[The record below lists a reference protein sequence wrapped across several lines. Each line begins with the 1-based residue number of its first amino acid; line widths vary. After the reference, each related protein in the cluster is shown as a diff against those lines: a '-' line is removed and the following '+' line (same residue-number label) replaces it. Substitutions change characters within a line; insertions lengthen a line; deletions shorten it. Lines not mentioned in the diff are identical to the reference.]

1 MNLAHSPYHVGLALL
16 LVTLSVL
23 SVTLVT
29 SMRPVSAA
37 PTGTYF
43 DHIVIIA
50 MENTA
55 YASVFGSGTV
65 SSCPTSSAPF
75 LCGMLPLGS
84 TLPNYNS
91 YGATAADTN
100 DFNGCSAACYVG
112 FMLGYTYGISD
123 GYSFSSVSGHPQ
135 LVTSLASA
143 GLTWQAYCESG
154 CPRGDDHFPFSG
166 ANTFT
171 SSSVS
176 TSSFVTAANSATP
189 PNFLW
194 YTPTDSNNMHDVS
207 VSTGDNYLKSF
218 LVGSGSMASPA
229 PGSLL
234 ASNVFTNAN
243 YRTLLYLWW
252 DECGGSNGSC
262 DANNASPNLLYGTPV
277 KKGYVS
283 PNLTGIDEYAAVRT
297 IESNWGLSPLAQG
310 DTAAS
315 AGNYV
320 FNDIFGTV
328 TPPALSASFAYLPTT
343 PIASTVVSFTATAS
357 GGTLPYTYSWSFGD
371 GATGTGLTTSHTYS
385 SSGSYTVTMTV
396 TDSAGGSAKS
406 TQTIQVSPVSA
417 LVASFT
423 YSPSQPLSGQSVTF
437 TGSGSGGVSP
447 YTFSWSFGDGG
458 TSTSQSPSHTYTSSG
473 SFTVS
478 LTAADSL
485 GTVATISHPLT
496 VSAPGALTTSF
507 TFSPSAPVS
516 GQTVTFTA
524 AASGGTSP
532 YSYSWNLGGTTKTG
546 NTATQSFTNET
557 YTILLT
563 VTDSASRTA
572 TSSQSLIVLP
582 APTGGGSVPVLVGW
596 GGVRMDESVANSGGV
611 PSAVFPGESA
621 SDMEL
626 LLIKLKAA
634 GYNTVRVDFDPYCSD
649 TVDYN
654 YMSVYSQTNAQ
665 RAVEIAQHYGFWIII
680 DYHGYSD
687 IFRNTSCWLNYWK
700 PIVQNIGPLY
710 SQIIWEPE
718 NEPEYNS
725 CNLSPVNC
733 LNVTAPCSSDS
744 SCVTYLGVAYQQW
757 INQARVLGDNH
768 WIVAQNLCSYACGFS
783 DMSQGYPTVTDPLG
797 TLSQGGRI
805 FISLHSYLDY
815 NQSSSSWT
823 NATAE
828 ALANQ
833 YYQAVVAGVS
843 NTGWPALNTE
853 GGTDTLSCDPNMCGP
868 DVVLN
873 GSAGYTLATF
883 HFIQSLVNLYDG
895 NSPRRINWVWWP
907 AGSWTNTPGAGTY
920 GAMNCA
926 GNPVGWGCL
935 LQFVSLSQSDF
946 SISASSPSRVDTGQS
961 ASSTITF
968 TGRNGFNGIVTLTDM
983 VPLGLRCGAIT
994 PSQVTGSGTATVSC
1008 SSPRAGTYALNVTGT
1023 SGPLIHSAFAVFRF
1037 KDFIL
1042 TSSPPPPVDV
1052 GTSANSTINILGLN
1066 GFSGTVLFADT
1077 VPNGLTCGAIS
1088 PNNITANGNATL
1100 SCNSKAQSVYSVT
1113 IQATSGS
1120 LSHST
1125 SVSFAFGTPPN
1136 FAISSTQPLRVEAGS
1151 NTSSTITVN
1160 LIHGFNGTVV
1170 LTEAAPSNLDCGPI
1184 SPASVTGNSTASIS
1198 CRPTAASTYPV
1209 TITGTSG
1216 NLVHTSTFFITAV
1229 DFYLSTNPTSISLNI
1244 NATGAVTI
1252 TVGSLNGFGGNVTLD
1267 SSSPTGLMTTLSD
1280 NSVIGSGSLSLEVK
1294 SDTVGTYIVVIS
1306 GSSGSLIRTATLTV
1320 HVGKHVPPIL
1330 TVPSAETVKQ
1340 LATIS
1345 FVVNATDQSIPSP
1358 ATLTL
1363 SAAHLPEGAS
1373 FATIQG
1379 AVPVSGVFSWT
1390 PGPTTIPGIYTINFT
1405 VTDGLSSTE
1414 ANISITVVATNV
1426 LPVIIG
1432 PGPRNTS
1439 AGATLDFTVTA
1450 SDPTG
1455 FGGTVTLSATGLAS
1469 NMAFDAA
1476 TGSFSFT
1483 PSRSQSVQIFMV
1495 NFTATD
1501 SNNRSWTSTQ
1511 TVMIHVENAG
1521 NTPDSTPSTQP
1532 PPEVYGSSC
1541 LTCGLESAILAV
1553 AWFIFIGAVI
1563 GVISSVAF
1571 LTIRSRAKLL
1581 NKPMRLRSRRFTK
1594 ALRSADKPIRSGI
1607 DGKKAAKHRTKRKT
1621 EHH

>member
-1 MNLAHSPYHVGLALL
+1 MAVECGPRRIARVSLLLAL
-16 LVTLSVL
+16 SVF
-23 SVTLVT
+23 SVTVLT
-29 SMRPVSAA
+29 SLRPLAA
-37 PTGTYF
+37 TPPGLQF

-50 MENTA
+50 MENQN
-55 YASVFGSGTV
+55 YGSVIGS
-65 SSCPTSSAPF
+65 SSAPF
-75 LCGMLPLGS
+75 INSLAAQG
-84 TLPNYNS
+84 TTITNYHS
-91 YGATAADTN
+91 YGANAFSGDN
-100 DFNGCSAACYVG
+100 INGCSAACYVALISG
-112 FMLGYTYGISD
+112 SDNGVSD
-123 GYSFSSVSGHPQ
+123 GYSCCLTGTTLVDQ
-135 LVTSLASA
+135 LQSA

-154 CPRGDDHFPFSG
+154 CPRGNDHFPFTGFASD
-166 ANTFT
+166 ANSPDIFT
-171 SSSVS
+171 GSSVT
-176 TSSFVTAANSATP
+176 TSQFITTANSANP
-189 PNFLW
+189 PNLLW
-194 YTPTDSNNMHDVS
+194 FTPTDNHNMHDNS
-207 VSTGDNYLKSF
+207 VSSGDSYLKKF
-218 LVGSGSMASPA
+218 LVGNGTVLTPAS
-229 PGSLL
+229 GSLL
-234 ASNVFTNAN
+234 ASSLFRNSQ

-252 DECGGSNGSC
+252 DEY
-262 DANNASPNLLYGTPV
+262 DPSPNVEYGNMI
-277 KKGYVS
+277 KKGYTS
-283 PNLTGIDEYAAVRT
+283 TASYDEFSSLRMLETNWNLGTLV
-297 IESNWGLSPLAQG
+297 N
-310 DTAAS
+310 S
-315 AGNYV
+315 ANALPMP
-320 FNDIFGTV
+320 DIFGTIG
-328 TPPALSASFAYLPTT
+328 PLPLSTSFTLLPLT
-343 PIASTVVSFTATAS
+343 PIVNATVNLTAIAS
-357 GGTLPYTYSWSFGD
+357 GGTLPYSYSWSFGD
-371 GATGTGLTTSHTYS
+371 GATGTGLTTTHAYTATGNYS
-385 SSGSYTVTMTV
+385 VTLTAH
-396 TDSAGGSAKS
+396 DSAGGSATS
-406 TQTIQVSPVSA
+406 TQSVRVLSVLPLA
-417 LVASFT
+417 ASFT
-423 YSPSQPLSGQSVTF
+423 ASPIIP
-437 TGSGSGGVSP
+437 
-447 YTFSWSFGDGG
+447 D
-458 TSTSQSPSHTYTSSG
+458 
-473 SFTVS
+473 
-478 LTAADSL
+478 A
-485 GTVATISHPLT
+485 
-496 VSAPGALTTSF
+496 
-507 TFSPSAPVS
+507 

-524 AASGGTSP
+524 AVQGGNGP
-532 YSYSWNLGGTTKTG
+532 YSYSWNLGGTSKTG
-546 NTATQSFTNET
+546 NPVSQSFTNGT
-557 YTILLT
+557 YAISLA
-563 VTDSASRTA
+563 VTDNTSVTA
-572 TSSQSLIVLP
+572 TSSESLVVLP
-582 APTGGGSVPVLVGW
+582 SPTGMGSAPVLIGW
-596 GGVRMDESVANSGGV
+596 GGIRMDESVANTAGT
-611 PSAVFPGESA
+611 PSAVFPGEYA
-621 SDMEL
+621 SNMEL
-626 LLIKLKAA
+626 SLILMKAK

-665 RAVEIAQHYGFWIII
+665 RAVHIAQHFGFWIII

-744 SCVTYLGVAYQQW
+744 SCVTYLGAAYQQW

-768 WIVAQNLCSYACGFS
+768 WIVVQNLCSYACGFS
-783 DMSQGYPTVTDPLG
+783 DMSQGFPTVTDPLG
-797 TLSQGGRI
+797 ALSQGGRI
-805 FISLHSYLDY
+805 FISLHSYMDY
-815 NQSSSSWT
+815 NQFSSSWT

-873 GSAGYTLATF
+873 GSAGYTLVTF

-895 NSPRRINWVWWP
+895 NSFQRINWVWWP

-946 SISASSPSRVDTGQS
+946 SISASSPSGVDAGQS
-961 ASSTITF
+961 ATSTITV
-968 TGRNGFNGIVTLTDM
+968 TGRNGFNGIVTLTDT

-994 PSQVTGSGTATVSC
+994 PSQVTASGTATVSC
-1008 SSPRAGTYALNVTGT
+1008 SSLIASTYTLAITGANASLAHSTTATFKFKQQDFTITATSPAGVYTTKSATATISVLGESGFNGTVALAETIPPGLDCGAPATNNLTGSGSTTVSCNSPTAGTYALNVTGT
-1023 SGPLIHSAFAVFRF
+1023 SGPLIHSAFALFRF

-1042 TSSPPPPVDV
+1042 TTSPPPPVDV
-1052 GTSANSTINILGLN
+1052 GTSANSTITIFGLN
-1066 GFSGTVLFADT
+1066 GFSGTVLFAYT
-1077 VPNGLTCGAIS
+1077 VPNGLTCGAIT

-1100 SCNSKAQSVYSVT
+1100 SCNSKTQSVYSVT

-1125 SVSFAFGTPPN
+1125 NVSFAFGTPPN
-1136 FAISSTQPLRVEAGS
+1136 FEVSSTQPLTVEAGS
-1151 NTSSTITVN
+1151 NTTSTITVN

-1170 LTEAAPSNLDCGPI
+1170 LTEASPSNLNCGPI
-1184 SPASVTGNSTASIS
+1184 SPASITGNSTETIS
-1198 CRPTAASTYPV
+1198 CHPTAASTYPV

-1229 DFYLSTNPTSISLNI
+1229 DFYLSANPTSISMNI
-1244 NATGAVTI
+1244 NATGVAAI
-1252 TVGSLNGFGGNVTLD
+1252 TVGSLNGFGGIVTLD
-1267 SSSPTGLMTTLSD
+1267 SFSPTGLMTTLSD
-1280 NSVIGSGSLSLEVK
+1280 NSVIGSGSLSLGVK

-1306 GSSGSLIRTATLTV
+1306 GTSGSLRRTATLTV

-1363 SAAHLPEGAS
+1363 SATNLPPGAS

-1379 AVPVSGVFSWT
+1379 TVPVSGVFSWT
-1390 PGPTTIPGIYTINFT
+1390 PSTTTIPGTYTINFT
-1405 VTDGLSSTE
+1405 VTDGSSSTE

-1426 LPVIIG
+1426 LPVIIA
-1432 PGPRNTS
+1432 PGPRNAS
-1439 AGATLDFTVTA
+1439 VGATLDFRVTA

-1455 FGGTVTLSATGLAS
+1455 FGGTVTVSATGLAS

-1483 PSRSQSVQIFMV
+1483 PSRSQSGQTFMV

-1521 NTPDSTPSTQP
+1521 NTPGSTPNTQP
-1532 PPEVYGSSC
+1532 PPEVSGSSC
-1541 LTCGLESAILAV
+1541 LTCGLKSMILAV

-1581 NKPMRLRSRRFTK
+1581 NKPMRLRSRLFRKT
-1594 ALRSADKPIRSGI
+1594 LRSADNPIRSGI

>member
-1 MNLAHSPYHVGLALL
+1 MSLVHSPYHVGLALL

-55 YASVFGSGTV
+55 YASVLGSGTV

-123 GYSFSSVSGHPQ
+123 GYSFSSVSGNPQ
-135 LVTSLASA
+135 FVTSLASA

-166 ANTFT
+166 ANTFA

-194 YTPTDSNNMHDVS
+194 FTPTDSHNMHDVS
-207 VSTGDNYLKSF
+207 VPTGDNYLKSF

-229 PGSLL
+229 SGSLL

-277 KKGYVS
+277 NKGYVS
-283 PNLTGIDEYAAVRT
+283 PDLTGIDEYAAVRT

-357 GGTLPYTYSWSFGD
+357 GGTPPYTYSWSFGD
-371 GATGTGLTTSHTYS
+371 GAAGTGLTTSHTYS
-385 SSGSYTVTMTV
+385 SSGSYTVTLTV

-423 YSPSQPLSGQSVTF
+423 SSPSQPLSGQSVTF
-437 TGSGSGGVSP
+437 TGSATGGIAP
-447 YTFSWSFGDGG
+447 YTYSWSFGDGG
-458 TSTSQSPSHTYTSSG
+458 TSTSQSPSHTYTTSG

-485 GTVATISHPLT
+485 GTVATISHSLT

-507 TFSPSAPVS
+507 TFSPGAPVS

-546 NTATQSFTNET
+546 NTVTQSFTNGT

-710 SQIIWEPE
+710 SKIIWEPE
-718 NEPEYNS
+718 NEPEYYDCNNS
-725 CNLSPVNC
+725 PSSCPS
-733 LNVTAPCSSDS
+733 APCSTDT
-744 SCVTYLGVAYQQW
+744 SCVTYLSSAYQQW
-757 INQARVLGDNH
+757 IDQARSLGDTH
-768 WIVAQNLCSYACGFS
+768 WIVVQNLCSYSCNLCPGGDGSCSSAVN
-783 DMSQGYPTVTDPLG
+783 GYPAVTDSLG
-797 TLSQGGRI
+797 NVSQGGRV
-805 FISLHSYLDY
+805 FISLHSYMGFNYY
-815 NQSSSSWT
+815 NATEGWS

-828 ALANQ
+828 SVAQ
-833 YYQAVVAGVS
+833 GYYQTVVAGMTS
-843 NTGWPALNTE
+843 TGWPALNTE
-853 GGTDTLSCDPNMCGP
+853 GGTDPLSCDTNICAP
-868 DVVLN
+868 DVVLD
-873 GSAGYTLATF
+873 GSAGYTAVTF
-883 HFIQSLVNLYDG
+883 HFIQTLVNLYDG
-895 NSPRRINWVWWP
+895 NTPQRINWIWWP
-907 AGSWTNTPGAGTY
+907 AGDWTNTTTNPLGALDC
-920 GAMNCA
+920 NSS
-926 GNPVGWGCL
+926 PQGWGCL
-935 LQFVSLSQSDF
+935 LKSL
-946 SISASSPSRVDTGQS
+946 P
-961 ASSTITF
+961 
-968 TGRNGFNGIVTLTDM
+968 
-983 VPLGLRCGAIT
+983 
-994 PSQVTGSGTATVSC
+994 
-1008 SSPRAGTYALNVTGT
+1008 
-1023 SGPLIHSAFAVFRF
+1023 
-1037 KDFIL
+1037 
-1042 TSSPPPPVDV
+1042 
-1052 GTSANSTINILGLN
+1052 
-1066 GFSGTVLFADT
+1066 
-1077 VPNGLTCGAIS
+1077 
-1088 PNNITANGNATL
+1088 
-1100 SCNSKAQSVYSVT
+1100 
-1113 IQATSGS
+1113 
-1120 LSHST
+1120 
-1125 SVSFAFGTPPN
+1125 
-1136 FAISSTQPLRVEAGS
+1136 
-1151 NTSSTITVN
+1151 
-1160 LIHGFNGTVV
+1160 
-1170 LTEAAPSNLDCGPI
+1170 
-1184 SPASVTGNSTASIS
+1184 
-1198 CRPTAASTYPV
+1198 
-1209 TITGTSG
+1209 
-1216 NLVHTSTFFITAV
+1216 
-1229 DFYLSTNPTSISLNI
+1229 
-1244 NATGAVTI
+1244 
-1252 TVGSLNGFGGNVTLD
+1252 
-1267 SSSPTGLMTTLSD
+1267 
-1280 NSVIGSGSLSLEVK
+1280 
-1294 SDTVGTYIVVIS
+1294 
-1306 GSSGSLIRTATLTV
+1306 
-1320 HVGKHVPPIL
+1320 
-1330 TVPSAETVKQ
+1330 
-1340 LATIS
+1340 
-1345 FVVNATDQSIPSP
+1345 
-1358 ATLTL
+1358 
-1363 SAAHLPEGAS
+1363 
-1373 FATIQG
+1373 
-1379 AVPVSGVFSWT
+1379 
-1390 PGPTTIPGIYTINFT
+1390 
-1405 VTDGLSSTE
+1405 
-1414 ANISITVVATNV
+1414 VATT
-1426 LPVIIG
+1426 
-1432 PGPRNTS
+1432 R
-1439 AGATLDFTVTA
+1439 
-1450 SDPTG
+1450 
-1455 FGGTVTLSATGLAS
+1455 
-1469 NMAFDAA
+1469 
-1476 TGSFSFT
+1476 
-1483 PSRSQSVQIFMV
+1483 
-1495 NFTATD
+1495 
-1501 SNNRSWTSTQ
+1501 
-1511 TVMIHVENAG
+1511 
-1521 NTPDSTPSTQP
+1521 
-1532 PPEVYGSSC
+1532 
-1541 LTCGLESAILAV
+1541 
-1553 AWFIFIGAVI
+1553 
-1563 GVISSVAF
+1563 
-1571 LTIRSRAKLL
+1571 
-1581 NKPMRLRSRRFTK
+1581 
-1594 ALRSADKPIRSGI
+1594 
-1607 DGKKAAKHRTKRKT
+1607 
-1621 EHH
+1621 

>member
-55 YASVFGSGTV
+55 YASVLGSGTV

-123 GYSFSSVSGHPQ
+123 GYSFSSVSGNPQ
-135 LVTSLASA
+135 FVTSLASA

-194 YTPTDSNNMHDVS
+194 FTPTDSHNMHDVS

-229 PGSLL
+229 SGSLL

-283 PNLTGIDEYAAVRT
+283 PDLTGIDEYAAVRT

-343 PIASTVVSFTATAS
+343 PIASTVVSFTATSS
-357 GGTLPYTYSWSFGD
+357 GGTPPYTYSWSFGD

-385 SSGSYTVTMTV
+385 SSGSYTVTLTV

-417 LVASFT
+417 LLASFT
-423 YSPSQPLSGQSVTF
+423 YSPSQRLSGQSVTF

-485 GTVATISHPLT
+485 GTVATISHSLT

-507 TFSPSAPVS
+507 TFSPGAPVS

-546 NTATQSFTNET
+546 NTVTQSFTNGT

-582 APTGGGSVPVLVGW
+582 APTAGGSVPVLVGW

-710 SQIIWEPE
+710 SKIIWEPE
-718 NEPEYNS
+718 NEPTLDCTNS
-725 CNLSPVNC
+725 PSSCP
-733 LNVTAPCSSDS
+733 TASCSSDT
-744 SCVTYLGVAYQQW
+744 SCVTALSSAYQQW
-757 INQARVLGDNH
+757 INQARALGDTH
-768 WIVAQNLCSYACGFS
+768 WIVVQNLCSYGCGLS
-783 DMSQGYPTVTDPLG
+783 NMTDGYPTVTDPLG
-797 TLSQGGRI
+797 TLSQGGKI
-805 FISLHSYLDY
+805 FISLHSYMDY
-815 NQSSSSWT
+815 GQNSGSW
-823 NATAE
+823 NSATADSV
-828 ALANQ
+828 AQQ
-833 YYQAVVAGVS
+833 YYQAVVSGVS

-853 GGTDTLSCDPNMCGP
+853 GGTDPLCSSCAP
-868 DVVLN
+868 DTILD
-873 GSAGYTLATF
+873 GSAGYTTTTF
-883 HFIQSLVNLYDG
+883 AFIQALTNLYDS
-895 NSPRRINWVWWP
+895 NSPQRINWVWWP

-920 GAMNCA
+920 GATQCNS
-926 GNPVGWGCL
+926 NPIGWGCL
-935 LQFVSLSQSDF
+935 LTFQPLAPPAPDF
-946 SISASSPSRVDTGQS
+946 TISATSPSAVNTGQS
-961 ASSTITF
+961 ASSTITIASV
-968 TGRNGFNGIVTLTDM
+968 NGFSGTVSLTGTVPSGLSCGTISPTTL
-983 VPLGLRCGAIT
+983 
-994 PSQVTGSGTATVSC
+994 SGSGTATVSC
-1008 SSPRAGTYALNVTGT
+1008 NASAGGTYALTVIGT
-1023 SGPLIHSAFAVFRF
+1023 SGSLVHSAVATFTVKQA
-1037 KDFIL
+1037 DF
-1042 TSSPPPPVDV
+1042 TMTASTPASVSTGSS
-1052 GTSANSTINILGLN
+1052 GTSTITLKALN
-1066 GFSGTVLFADT
+1066 GFSGTISISDT
-1077 VPNGLTCGAIS
+1077 IPSGLSCGS
-1088 PNNITANGNATL
+1088 VTPSSVSGSGTATL
-1100 SCNSKAQSVYSVT
+1100 SCSSNSQGVYTVTITATSSSLTHQGTTVFTFGTPSDFTITATSPSAVNVGSSATSTLTIKLIHGLTGPVTLTDNVPSGLNCGTISSTSFTANGTATVSCSSSSASTYTLTVTGASGSLTHTASATFTFYGFSLSANPSSLSLNTGAQGTSTISLNLLNGFGSTVALSVT
-1113 IQATSGS
+1113 SPTGVTASLSTTSISGSGTSTLTISPTTVGSYTAVVTGTSGS
-1120 LSHST
+1120 LT
-1125 SVSFAFGTPPN
+1125 RT
-1136 FAISSTQPLRVEAGS
+1136 IS
-1151 NTSSTITVN
+1151 
-1160 LIHGFNGTVV
+1160 
-1170 LTEAAPSNLDCGPI
+1170 
-1184 SPASVTGNSTASIS
+1184 
-1198 CRPTAASTYPV
+1198 
-1209 TITGTSG
+1209 
-1216 NLVHTSTFFITAV
+1216 
-1229 DFYLSTNPTSISLNI
+1229 
-1244 NATGAVTI
+1244 VTI
-1252 TVGSLNGFGGNVTLD
+1252 TVGTQVS
-1267 SSSPTGLMTTLSD
+1267 
-1280 NSVIGSGSLSLEVK
+1280 
-1294 SDTVGTYIVVIS
+1294 
-1306 GSSGSLIRTATLTV
+1306 
-1320 HVGKHVPPIL
+1320 PIL
-1330 TVPSAETVKQ
+1330 TAPSSQSVAQTSTLTFTVTGTDSSVPTP
-1340 LATIS
+1340 
-1345 FVVNATDQSIPSP
+1345 N
-1358 ATLTL
+1358 LTL
-1363 SAAHLPEGAS
+1363 SANQLPSGAS
-1373 FATIQG
+1373 FTTVQG
-1379 AVPVSGVFSWT
+1379 TSPVSSTFRWT
-1390 PGPTTIPGIYTINFT
+1390 PSTADAPGTYTVSFT
-1405 VTDGLSSTE
+1405 VTDGVASTQVY
-1414 ANISITVVATNV
+1414 VVVTLVAAYV
-1426 LPVIIG
+1426 LPVIVV
-1432 PGPRNTS
+1432 PGPQN
-1439 AGATLDFTVTA
+1439 ATVGGHLHFTVSA
-1450 SDPTG
+1450 NDPSG
-1455 FGGTVTLSATGLAS
+1455 NGGTVMLSTTGLAS
-1469 NMAFDAA
+1469 NMAFDQA
-1476 TGSFSFT
+1476 TGDFSFT
-1483 PSRSQSVQIFMV
+1483 PSSTQAGQTFII

-1501 SNNRSWTSTQ
+1501 SNDPSWTKTQ
-1511 TVMIHVENAG
+1511 SVPIHVL
-1521 NTPDSTPSTQP
+1521 
-1532 PPEVYGSSC
+1532 GSSAGQPSGGGFC
-1541 LTCGLESAILAV
+1541 LSCLLPRGMTTT
-1553 AWFIFIGAVI
+1553 AWLLVI
-1563 GVISSVAF
+1563 GVLIGIVSSIS
-1571 LTIRSRAKLL
+1571 LLHIRASAELATAKKRVKSLNTLNQFGRAYSSDQTA
-1581 NKPMRLRSRRFTK
+1581 RRSLAQVHRR
-1594 ALRSADKPIRSGI
+1594 
-1607 DGKKAAKHRTKRKT
+1607 RTASDDD
-1621 EHH
+1621 